1 MQALHIDNSL
11 IIFRNQ
17 TSQKLGLPTNQR
29 TLHEGVDVFLLQD
42 IALGEHCNLFR
53 IFFEGAEIF
62 PNGSR
67 RFTEQLA
74 AFFRSEIFE
83 YVFLSA
89 VLTVGIQIEALF
101 AGLLGNFFFQSL
113 QVLAGFY
120 ASLDTVEAGQVEG
133 CNGDVGIGVRVR
145 RTHFD
150 TGSFIVVQIADQA
163 CKNGSVTGRVIRA
176 QAKAGNDADRSLEA
190 GFQTV
195 QRVNGAGYKRI
206 GYLVVFQKAHESAVA
221 DSGQEVLMHILRRE
235 QVNDFAVFHFCG
247 NAYMCMLT
255 AACNTGNRF
264 SLEGNLQ
271 AVHAE
276 NFFNDDTCQKLVIRS
291 LNAAAELPVNLQLLH
306 NVSHM
311 TCAVNLTFNAATFLV
326 AHFRLQAVQLQSL
339 NSLLQC
345 STHVA
350 AGTLPILLLHYL
362 RRAQSLQRCVLTRS
376 FYPKFQLG
384 STGEEQLF
392 NLSRIYMLQ
401 TGNYRMLSK
410 QIHDFFFY
418 ISQSIIQNR
427 TGINMIAVVNQIA
440 GNAQS
445 TDHAAAFCVK
455 MLIVIINKPVNGF
468 INLHINAGIVQSSDT
483 CQHNGRTVSLCCAAC
498 QKAIDI
504 LEENLHRDFFVGIIT
519 GKIHTHQRYKLNLR
533 MQSQKLTQSAF
544 VLFFRF
550 NYIQ

>member
-1 MQALHIDNSL
+1 
-11 IIFRNQ
+11 
-17 TSQKLGLPTNQR
+17 
-29 TLHEGVDVFLLQD
+29 
-42 IALGEHCNLFR
+42 
-53 IFFEGAEIF
+53 
-62 PNGSR
+62 
-67 RFTEQLA
+67 
-74 AFFRSEIFE
+74 
-83 YVFLSA
+83 
-89 VLTVGIQIEALF
+89 
-101 AGLLGNFFFQSL
+101 
-113 QVLAGFY
+113 
-120 ASLDTVEAGQVEG
+120 
-133 CNGDVGIGVRVR
+133 
-145 RTHFD
+145 
-150 TGSFIVVQIADQA
+150 
-163 CKNGSVTGRVIRA
+163 
-176 QAKAGNDADRSLEA
+176 
-190 GFQTV
+190 
-195 QRVNGAGYKRI
+195 
-206 GYLVVFQKAHESAVA
+206 
-221 DSGQEVLMHILRRE
+221 MHILRRE
-235 QVNDFAVFHFCG
+235 QVDDFSVFHFCG
-247 NAYMCMLT
+247 NAHMRMLT

-291 LNAAAELPVNLQLLH
+291 LNSAAELPVNLQLLH

-311 TCAVNLTFNAATFLV
+311 TCGINLTFNTATFLV

-376 FYPKFQLG
+376 FYPKFQFG

-483 CQHNGRTVSLCCAAC
+483 GQYNGRTVSLCCAAC
-498 QKAIDI
+498 QKAFDI
-504 LEENLHRDFFVGIIT
+504 LEENLHRNLFIGIIT